1 MARRLTIKDHIRET
15 NLYNTRTVVIGIM
28 VLLLFF
34 VLASRMLY
42 LQVELHQDF
51 QTLSNQNRIKVIPIA
66 PNRGLIYDR
75 NGVILAENQ
84 LVFSLEVI
92 PERIEKLPQVLSDLQ
107 IIMPMI
113 TDEHIQ
119 QFHKIRR
126 LRKAFDQT
134 ILISGLTEI
143 ERAVFAVDQYKFPGV
158 SIEARLMRYYPFGE
172 TMVHSLGYVGRI
184 NERDIASIDRV
195 NYRATH
201 HIGKV
206 GIEKFYENALHG
218 TIGYQE
224 VEIDVRGRI
233 LRILSRTDPIP
244 GKDLYLN
251 IDSRLQLEVT
261 RLLTGKRGAVIAIEP
276 STGAV
281 LSLVSAPAY
290 EPNAFVRGISS
301 KAYSA
306 LLNSEDR
313 PLFNRALRGQYSP
326 GSTIKPM
333 LGLLALEKGIVTPS
347 TKIWDKGYFQLENKE
362 RRYRDW
368 KKEGHGWVNLTKSI
382 IHSCDTYFYEIALKL
397 GIDEIYEGMS
407 SFGFGELTNID
418 MGEEVPALM
427 PSRMWKQ
434 GARNQPWYP
443 GETIIIGIGQ
453 GYWNVTP
460 LQLVSAVSVLAN
472 SGKRYDL
479 SMAKLIGTRENMES
493 IIPQPSEQQV
503 FDFSSKNMMLIKKAM
518 RGVNAPGGTAYG
530 AFRTANFTSAGK
542 SGTVQLKTIAQDEE
556 YDETK
561 IAERH
566 RDNALFVAFAP
577 FENPQIAVSVIIEN
591 AGGGSTNAAPIAREI
606 MEFYLKLEQE
616 KMANVANR
624 AE

>member
-15 NLYNTRTVVIGIM
+15 NLYNARTLIIGIM
-28 VLLLFF
+28 VLLLLF
-34 VLASRMLY
+34 VLVGRMLY
-42 LQVELHQDF
+42 LQVDRHQEL
-51 QTLSNQNRIKVIPIA
+51 QTLSNKNRIKVIPIA

-75 NGVILAENQ
+75 NGVILAENR

-92 PERIEKLPQVLSDLQ
+92 PERIDDLSQLLSDLQ
-107 IIMPMI
+107 SILPNI
-113 TDEHIQ
+113 TDDHVE
-119 QFHKIRR
+119 QFHKSRR
-126 LRKAFDQT
+126 YRKRFDQT
-134 ILISGLTEI
+134 ILISGLTED
-143 ERAVFAVDQYKFPGV
+143 ERAIFAVDQYRYPGV
-158 SIEARLMRYYPFGE
+158 SIEARLTRYYPFGE

-184 NERDIASIDRV
+184 NERDLANIDKV

-206 GIEKFYENALHG
+206 GLEKFYENILHG
-218 TIGYQE
+218 SIGYQE
-224 VEIDVRGRI
+224 VETDVRGRV
-233 LRILSRTDPIP
+233 LRTLSRKDPIP
-244 GKDLYLN
+244 GEDIHLN

-261 RLLTGKRGAVIAIEP
+261 RLLAGRKGAVIAVEP

-281 LSLVSAPAY
+281 LSLVSSPAY
-290 EPNAFVRGISS
+290 NPNAFVRGISS

-306 LLNSEDR
+306 LLNSDDR

-333 LGLLALEKGIVTPS
+333 LGLLALENGIITPA
-347 TKIWDKGYFQLENKE
+347 TKIWDKGYFQLEDKE
-362 RRYRDW
+362 HRYRDW
-368 KKEGHGWVNLTKSI
+368 KKEGHGWVNLTKAI
-382 IHSCDTYFYEIALKL
+382 IHSCDTFFFEMALKL
-397 GIDEIYEGMS
+397 GIDQIYEGMKG
-407 SFGFGELTNID
+407 FGFGELTNID

-460 LQLVSAVSVLAN
+460 LQLASAVAVLAN
-472 SGKRYDL
+472 GGERYDL
-479 SMAKLIGTRENMES
+479 SLASSIGTGEHLDE
-493 IIPQPSEQQV
+493 IITQPSEHQI
-503 FDFSSKNMMLIKKAM
+503 FDFKPKNMTLVTKAM
-518 RGVNAPGGTAYG
+518 RAVNAPGGTAYE

-542 SGTVQLKTIAQDEE
+542 SGTVQLKAIAQDEE

-561 IAERH
+561 VAKRY

-577 FENPQIAVSVIIEN
+577 FENPQVAVSVIIEN
-591 AGGGSTNAAPIAREI
+591 AGGGSTNAAPVAREV

-616 KMANVANR
+616 KLANVAKHGK
-624 AE
+624 